1 MKKLSTLIV
10 ALGCTTIAMAQ
21 TPALPNGGFENWG
34 NAAPGNG
41 DEPTGYYSN
50 KSGSNIAQLGP
61 QTAFKDNTVFHG
73 GAAAVRIE
81 SKLAPVVNT
90 VVNGNLTTGVVNA
103 PSTSKAD
110 GYIGTINNGAP
121 TDIRRMSFNGRP
133 DSLIGW
139 YQYTQGGAAERG
151 KIKAVVHTGQ
161 YYDPEAATTYHPDAS
176 ADRVGSAEFLTPT
189 SNVATW
195 TRFSIPFSYAK
206 SSTPDYIMIN
216 ITSSNDQL
224 TTVAGSKLWLDDLAV
239 VYNSASNVGNVGSN
253 EQQIKVY
260 ASNKTV
266 FIDFL
271 MRTYGKATVQIFDM
285 TGKLVTSTEASMYKL
300 NSIQLGDRNTG
311 IFFYKISGNTLQ
323 QSGRLL
329 IN

>member
-34 NAAPGNG
+34 NPAPGNA

-50 KSGSNIAQLGP
+50 KSGSSLAQLGP
-61 QTAFKDNTVFHG
+61 QTAFKDNTIVHS
-73 GAAAVRIE
+73 GATSVRVE
-81 SKLAPVVNT
+81 SKNIASLST

-103 PSTSKAD
+103 PVVNKAD
-110 GYIGTINNGAP
+110 GYLGTTNNGAP
-121 TDIRRMSFNGRP
+121 SDIRRTSFNGRP
-133 DSLIGW
+133 DSLVGW

-151 KIKAVVHTGQ
+151 KIKAVVHTGH
-161 YYDPEAATTYHPDAS
+161 YYDPEAATTYHPDATNE
-176 ADRVGSAEFLTPT
+176 RIGVAEFLTPT
-189 SNVATW
+189 SNVGTW
-195 TRFSIPFSYAK
+195 TRFSVPFTYAK

-216 ITSSNDQL
+216 VTSSNYQL
-224 TTVAGSKLWLDDLAV
+224 TNVPDSKLWLDDLAV
-239 VYNSASNVGNVGSN
+239 IYNSASNVGNVTAN
-253 EQQIKVY
+253 EQHVKVY
-260 ASNKTV
+260 ASSKTV
-266 FIDFL
+266 FVDFL
-271 MRTYGKATVQIFDM
+271 MRTSGKATVQIFDV
-285 TGKLVTSTEASMYKL
+285 TGRLISATEASMNKL
-300 NSIQLGDRNTG
+300 NSVQLGDRNTG